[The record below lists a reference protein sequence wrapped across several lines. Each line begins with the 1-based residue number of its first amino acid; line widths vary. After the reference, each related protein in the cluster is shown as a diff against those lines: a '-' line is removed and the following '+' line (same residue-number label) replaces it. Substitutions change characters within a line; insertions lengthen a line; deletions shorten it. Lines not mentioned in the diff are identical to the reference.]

1 MITKIDSN
9 TIEPTR
15 QNMVILA
22 DKYNLLVEAY
32 SQAVLSA
39 ALTYEL
45 YENSYNEENSTK
57 QENLRLHL
65 QMKNIAKIQSI
76 DFATD

>member
-1 MITKIDSN
+1 MITKIDAHE
-9 TIEPTR
+9 IEPTR

-32 SQAVLSA
+32 TQAVLSA

-45 YENSYNEENSTK
+45 YENYFNEENMTK
-57 QENLRLHL
+57 QENARLHL

-76 DFATD
+76 DFVKD

>member
-1 MITKIDSN
+1 MITKIDAQE
-9 TIEPTR
+9 IEPTR

-32 SQAVLSA
+32 TQAVLSA

-45 YENSYNEENSTK
+45 YENHFNEENSTK
-57 QENLRLHL
+57 QENARLHL

-76 DFATD
+76 DFVGD